1 MLCFWCKTK
10 AILRA
15 WMLLKGTGTCGVPEI
30 SETFNFRRPKVP
42 FFFTMKSQSKTQ
54 IPQGSP
60 FFWFLLHSHINEAYH
75 LERIDDDRHSHLSF
89 GSSWAQ
95 KKTHRHFK
103 LRSGSNRHVLLSQR
117 CIIRYQDA
125 MNVSLLLI
133 NWAVP
138 TWWKPR
144 IMTELPRNLHTS
156 QDFAAGVAWHRC
168 RGVVCLAWWEKQAW
182 KVTRKANW

>member
-117 CIIRYQDA
+117 CIITYQDA
-125 MNVSLLLI
+125 MNVSLLHDQLSCPHLVKAKD
-133 NWAVP
+133 ND
-138 TWWKPR
+138 R
-144 IMTELPRNLHTS
+144 
-156 QDFAAGVAWHRC
+156 AASEPAHLTGLR
-168 RGVVCLAWWEKQAW
+168 RGGCLAQMPWGCMLGLVGKTSLEGY
-182 KVTRKANW
+182 

>member
-42 FFFTMKSQSKTQ
+42 FFTMKSQSKTQ

-60 FFWFLLHSHINEAYH
+60 FFWFLLHSHINDAYH

-95 KKTHRHFK
+95 KKLIAT
-103 LRSGSNRHVLLSQR
+103 LNLGVVQT
-117 CIIRYQDA
+117 A
-125 MNVSLLLI
+125 MYYFHNGVSSHTRMPWMYPYFMI

-144 IMTELPRNLHTS
+144 ITTELPRNLHTS

-182 KVTRKANW
+182 KVTRKAHW

>member
-42 FFFTMKSQSKTQ
+42 FFHDEVTIQNTNTPGLTFFLIFVAFTHQWS
-54 IPQGSP
+54 I
-60 FFWFLLHSHINEAYH
+60 H

-117 CIIRYQDA
+117 CIITYQDA
-125 MNVSLLLI
+125 WMYPYFMI

-144 IMTELPRNLHTS
+144 ITTELPRNLHTS

-182 KVTRKANW
+182 KVTRKAHW